1 MPLFRVNGG
10 WKWGKHGKL
19 YRGAYGYEKALRQ
32 ARAVAISKARQS
44 LALSGHKIPRRPARP
59 LVYVKSRLR
68 IVGRR
73 KKLHRRPIT
82 HKLRYG
88 RGY

>member
-1 MPLFRVNGG
+1 MPLFHINGG

-19 YRGAYGYEKALRQ
+19 YVGAYGYEKALRQ
-32 ARAVAISKARQS
+32 MRAINISKARRY
-44 LALSGHKIPRRPARP
+44 GHKIPYRPARH